1 MKAADKTTVVGTHS
15 LMAGAIQQVSAGDFS
30 QAVKGNRLA
39 AVSGNVQE
47 EIAGNLS
54 EQIGQ
59 LRKSIAGARQDII
72 APVVWIGSG
81 QVNIAQCLLDTL
93 DLVKSLAD
101 TLASHSHP
109 GTGNPN
115 NSGEIAA
122 HGSTA
127 TALNGK
133 YSPIIG

>member
-1 MKAADKTTVVGTHS
+1 MYFNQRTLLSGKTKFW
-15 LMAGAIQQVSAGDFS
+15 GDYT
-30 QAVKGNRLA
+30 
-39 AVSGNVQE
+39 VSGDVQE
-47 EIAGNLS
+47 EIAGSLS

-101 TLASHSHP
+101 VLASHSHP

-115 NSGEIAA
+115 NSSEIAA

-127 TALNGK
+127 TALSGK